1 MLVDISGDLGWW
13 CVVKQRIEEKIWC
26 DLVHWLLSCRL
37 ACRCSKQ
44 YGLILPL
51 VQLLCQI
58 CVAHVRTYS
67 PPSFLRPCGWRASAT
82 DMHARTGPGRDSPS
96 AAPCTTA

>member
-58 CVAHVRTYS
+58 CVVR
-67 PPSFLRPCGWRASAT
+67 RACLDPKFHPQIPLCKKKIPITSK
-82 DMHARTGPGRDSPS
+82 
-96 AAPCTTA
+96 

>member
-58 CVAHVRTYS
+58 CVAHVRT
-67 PPSFLRPCGWRASAT
+67 PRLRFFVPVMARERGR
-82 DMHARTGPGRDSPS
+82 HACTHGAGPGQP
-96 AAPCTTA
+96 